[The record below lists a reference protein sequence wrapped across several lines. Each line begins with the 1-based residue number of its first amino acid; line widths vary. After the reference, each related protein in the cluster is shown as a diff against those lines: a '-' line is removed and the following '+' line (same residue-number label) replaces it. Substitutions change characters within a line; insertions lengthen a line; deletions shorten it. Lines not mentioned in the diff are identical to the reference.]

1 MNKMD
6 RLHNAYNPTLKT
18 VLVTGANGFVGKPLC
33 LALLKQGQAVR
44 AAVRGANRQ
53 VENCETVVV
62 GELNDQTDW
71 TNALTGIKAVIH
83 LAARVHVMNDTST
96 DALAEFRRVNVEGTL
111 HLAKQAVKAG
121 VQRFIFISSIKVNG
135 EGTLLGHPYTTE
147 YPPAPVD
154 PYGISKREAEDALR
168 QLAIDTGLEVVI
180 IRPPLI
186 YGPGV
191 KANFL
196 SMIRLLDKGV
206 PLPLGAIHNQRS
218 LVALDNLI
226 DLIITCIHHP
236 AAANQTF
243 LVSDG
248 EDISTPDLLQRTAA
262 ALGKKAWLL
271 PVPVFLLAWGGTLI
285 GKQAMAQRLCG
296 SLQIDISKTCTL
308 LAWKPPVKVDEA
320 LRKTAHF
327 YRSATHD

>member
-1 MNKMD
+1 MSKMD
-6 RLHNAYNPTLKT
+6 RLKNATLNT
-18 VLVTGANGFVGKPLC
+18 ILVTGANGFVGKPLC
-33 LALLKQGQAVR
+33 RALLEQGQAVR

-53 VENCETVVV
+53 VENCETVAV
-62 GELNDQTDW
+62 GELNGQTDW
-71 TNALTGIKAVIH
+71 TNALPGIKVVIH

-111 HLAKQAVKAG
+111 HLARQAVEAG

-135 EGTLLGHPYTTE
+135 EGTLLGHPYTTDDLL
-147 YPPAPVD
+147 APVD

-168 QLAIDTGLEVVI
+168 QLAFDTGLEVVI

-186 YGPGV
+186 YGSGV

-196 SMIRLLDKGV
+196 SMIRLLDKGI
-206 PLPLGAIHNQRS
+206 PLPLGAIDNQRS

-248 EDISTPDLLQRTAA
+248 EDLSTPQLLQRSAA
-262 ALGKKAWLL
+262 ALGKKARLL
-271 PVPVFLLAWGGTLI
+271 PVPVFLLAWGAPLI

-308 LAWKPPVKVDEA
+308 LDWKPPVKVDEA
-320 LRKTAHF
+320 LRKAAHF
-327 YRSATHD
+327 YRSVTHD

>member
-1 MNKMD
+1 MSKMD
-6 RLHNAYNPTLKT
+6 RLKNATLNT
-18 VLVTGANGFVGKPLC
+18 ILVTGANGFVGKPLC
-33 LALLKQGQAVR
+33 RALLEQGQAVR

-53 VENCETVVV
+53 VENCETVAV
-62 GELNDQTDW
+62 GELNGQTDW
-71 TNALTGIKAVIH
+71 TNALPGIKVVIH

-111 HLAKQAVKAG
+111 HLARQAVEAG

-135 EGTLLGHPYTTE
+135 EGTLLGHPYTTDDLL
-147 YPPAPVD
+147 APVD

-168 QLAIDTGLEVVI
+168 QLAFDTGLEVVI

-186 YGPGV
+186 YGSGV

-196 SMIRLLDKGV
+196 SMIRLLDKGI
-206 PLPLGAIHNQRS
+206 PLPLGAIDNQRS

-248 EDISTPDLLQRTAA
+248 EDLSTPQLLQRSAA

-271 PVPVFLLAWGGTLI
+271 PVPVFLLAWGATLI

-308 LAWKPPVKVDEA
+308 LDWKPPVKVDEA
-320 LRKTAHF
+320 LRKAAHF
-327 YRSATHD
+327 YRSVTHD